1 MKATHEPPT
10 TPAGAGTTP
19 ADLLRCAARYLQLH
33 GWIQGQFFDLL
44 CEQPFP
50 PACALG
56 AISIAASGRCIAQ
69 PLTDLDDESSDATI
83 RATRALA
90 AYLDPDY
97 DPGYLSAID
106 IVGDWNDHTGRTL
119 DDVLDALTTAADGYL
134 LTPTRGAR

>member
-10 TPAGAGTTP
+10 TGTTP
-19 ADLLRCAARYLQLH
+19 ADLLHGAARYLQLH

-44 CEQPFP
+44 CERPFP

-69 PLTDLDDESSDATI
+69 PLTDLDDEASDAAI

-106 IVGDWNDHTGRTL
+106 VVGDWNDYTRRTL
-119 DDVLDALTTAADGYL
+119 DEVIDALTTAADSYL
-134 LTPTRGAR
+134 LTPTRGSQ